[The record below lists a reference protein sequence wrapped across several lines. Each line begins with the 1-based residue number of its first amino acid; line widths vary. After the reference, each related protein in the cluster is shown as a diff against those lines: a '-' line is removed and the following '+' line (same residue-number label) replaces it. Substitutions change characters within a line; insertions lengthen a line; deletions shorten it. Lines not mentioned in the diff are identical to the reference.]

1 MVLGKL
7 ILYSEQILAL
17 VITMVLMEMMKVDS
31 KKLKKKRKLVL
42 FMFYIINSRGC
53 LSVAKWII

>member
-17 VITMVLMEMMKVDS
+17 VITMVLTEMMKVDS
-31 KKLKKKRKLVL
+31 KKLKKKGNWYYLCFISLIVED
-42 FMFYIINSRGC
+42 
-53 LSVAKWII
+53 V

>member
-7 ILYSEQILAL
+7 ILYLEKILAL

-31 KKLKKKRKLVL
+31 KKFKKKRKLVL
-42 FMFYIINSRGC
+42 FMSYIINSRGC
-53 LSVAKWII
+53 LSVAEWII

>member
-17 VITMVLMEMMKVDS
+17 VITMVLTEMMKVDS
-31 KKLKKKRKLVL
+31 KKFEKMEIGIIYV
-42 FMFYIINSRGC
+42 FYH
-53 LSVAKWII
+53 